1 LIIVACALA
10 DPYKN
15 LPSIS
20 VTAPAP
26 ITSPADQ
33 LRSDRRVADL
43 GELSRAA
50 RVERAKLQRK
60 LQPVR
65 NPGDSLGNKVSQP
78 QSGVASHGVRDG
90 RSKSRRWMFAVLFIE
105 IILFYFV
112 LRYVSV
118 LSQQVANLIAPAID
132 RYTATR
138 AEHLF
143 LTTHFDPFFPL
154 IYSPPVPTS
163 SSPSSQLLNLLLSI
177 TGSSPSPPPPP
188 PAYIVFGLIPRTIVP
203 RSLLA
208 LLDKVNSLSNLD
220 FAAAFR
226 DGDLYSAGATWVPS

>member
-1 LIIVACALA
+1 LIIAVCALA
-10 DPYKN
+10 DPHKN

-26 ITSPADQ
+26 ITSPAEQ
-33 LRSDRRVADL
+33 LRSDERVADL
-43 GELSRAA
+43 GELSRVA
-50 RVERAKLQRK
+50 RVERARLQRK
-60 LQPVR
+60 LQLVR
-65 NPGDSLGNKVSQP
+65 NPGDSLGHKVSQP
-78 QSGVASHGVRDG
+78 QSGVARHGVQDG
-90 RSKSRRWMFAVLFIE
+90 RSKSRRWMFTVLFVE

-112 LRYVSV
+112 LRYVSA
-118 LSQQVANLIAPAID
+118 LSQQLANLIAPTID

-143 LTTHFDPFFPL
+143 LTTHFDPFFPV

-163 SSPSSQLLNLLLSI
+163 SSLFSRLLNLLLSI
-177 TGSSPSPPPPP
+177 PGSSPSPPPPVH
-188 PAYIVFGLIPRTIVP
+188 IVFGLIPRTIVP

-226 DGDLYSAGATWVPS
+226 DGKLYSAGATWVPS

>member
-1 LIIVACALA
+1 MIIAVCALA
-10 DPYKN
+10 DPHKN
-15 LPSIS
+15 LPSLS

-26 ITSPADQ
+26 ITSPAEQ
-33 LRSDRRVADL
+33 LRSDERVADL
-43 GELSRAA
+43 GELSRVA
-50 RVERAKLQRK
+50 RVERGRLQRK
-60 LQPVR
+60 IQLVR
-65 NPGDSLGNKVSQP
+65 NPGDSLGHKVSQP
-78 QSGVASHGVRDG
+78 QSGVASHRVQDG

-112 LRYVSV
+112 LRYVSA
-118 LSQQVANLIAPAID
+118 LSQQVANLIASTID

-143 LTTHFDPFFPL
+143 LTTHFDPFFPV

-163 SSPSSQLLNLLLSI
+163 SLPFSQLLNLVLSI

-188 PAYIVFGLIPRTIVP
+188 AHIVFGLIPRTIVP

-226 DGDLYSAGATWVPS
+226 DGKLYSAGATWVPS